1 MTEQEVRDRVNKI
14 LEEAFELTPDK
25 LVPEANLRDELGLDS
40 LDGVDL
46 IVALEKAFQVKIKEV
61 EARQIDTVGK
71 IYAKISDLIQKR

>member
-1 MTEQEVRDRVNKI
+1 MNEQELKDRINKI
-14 LEEAFELTPDK
+14 LEDAFELTPDK

-46 IVALEKAFQVKIKEV
+46 IVALEKAFQVKIEEA

-71 IYAKISDLIQKR
+71 IYDKIAELIQKR

>member
-1 MTEQEVRDRVNKI
+1 MNEQELKERINKI
-14 LEEAFELTPDK
+14 LEDAFELTPDK

-46 IVALEKAFQVKIKEV
+46 IVALEKAFQVKIEEA

-71 IYAKISDLIQKR
+71 IYDKIAELIQKR